1 MTAATSS
8 LASLLPKPDPLRILV
23 LGSGGREHA
32 IALHLLKS
40 QRVEHV
46 YVAPGNGGTGTI
58 DAKRCSNLTEVKA
71 GGDFAEICKWAKDNK
86 VSKSLCLS
94 SLLSAF

>member
-1 MTAATSS
+1 MTATASS
-8 LASLLPKPDPLRILV
+8 FTSLLPKPEPLRILV
-23 LGSGGREHA
+23 LGAGGREHA

-58 DAKRCSNLTEVKA
+58 DAKRCSNLTDVKA
-71 GGDFAEICKWAKDNK
+71 GGDFAEICSWARSNK
-86 VSKSLCLS
+86 VRSLHI
-94 SLLSAF
+94 